1 MAEKKNRKNIR
12 KVSSYTRLT
21 TQRSL
26 SVAVFAGTRTYTYA
40 RASEESERT
49 PAGDLIRS
57 RRRRRGRELR
67 RRYAKAKGP
76 KLRLARA
83 PWVYNLHIAQ
93 AHHIYIP
100 RLAHLRLA
108 VRPFDVAAA
117 AVATAAQRESSR
129 GIGQVCENR
138 EYMCVHVQVVRPFY
152 AAEFDERVTEVVKLW
167 CANWKEVFQRGF
179 EKFIEK
185 NRYG

>member
-83 PWVYNLHIAQ
+83 PRVYNLHIAQ
-93 AHHIYIP
+93 LIIFIYRALHTSDSRCAP
-100 RLAHLRLA
+100 LMLLLLLWRRRRSAR
-108 VRPFDVAAA
+108 VRVVSAKYA
-117 AVATAAQRESSR
+117 R
-129 GIGQVCENR
+129 IGSICVC
-138 EYMCVHVQVVRPFY
+138 MC
-152 AAEFDERVTEVVKLW
+152 KL
-167 CANWKEVFQRGF
+167 
-179 EKFIEK
+179 
-185 NRYG
+185 